1 MAAMLPSRHTGKGQ
15 ESEYFMTDG
24 INNNVRRPAADN
36 GSRGASKAESKP
48 SLGLLPTGTS
58 STEQVPTQAK
68 SSGADQLHL
77 SNVSKRVSEEPGFD
91 RVKVDSI
98 KKAIE
103 EGNYPLDPRRI
114 AESFH
119 AIEQMISE

>member
-1 MAAMLPSRHTGKGQ
+1 
-15 ESEYFMTDG
+15 MTDG
-24 INNNVRRPAADN
+24 INNNIKRPQSDS
-36 GSRGASKAESKP
+36 GSRSAAKTDSKSA
-48 SLGLLPTGTS
+48 LGLLPAASPTDA
-58 STEQVPTQAK
+58 STVKAK
-68 SSGADQLHL
+68 SAGADQLQL
-77 SNVSKRVSEEPGFD
+77 SNVDQRLAEEPGFD

>member
-1 MAAMLPSRHTGKGQ
+1 
-15 ESEYFMTDG
+15 MTDG

-48 SLGLLPTGTS
+48 SLGLFSNGTASADPAPTH
-58 STEQVPTQAK
+58 VK

-103 EGNYPLDPRRI
+103 DGNYPLDPRRI